1 MNYNRRP
8 NRPDAGVYR
17 QMRRQSLG
25 SPRGSGLRRGRG
37 GGGGGRSRGV
47 WLAIFVMAIAS
58 VVAWRL
64 MH

>member
-1 MNYNRRP
+1 VNYTRRP

-25 SPRGSGLRRGRG
+25 ASRRSGPRRSR
-37 GGGGGRSRGV
+37 GGRSRGGV
-47 WLAIFVMAIAS
+47 WLVVFAIAIAS
-58 VVAWRL
+58 VIAWRL

>member
-25 SPRGSGLRRGRG
+25 PSRRSGLRRSRG
-37 GGGGGRSRGV
+37 GKARGGL
-47 WLAIFVMAIAS
+47 WLAVFFVAIAS
-58 VVAWRL
+58 VIAWRL
-64 MH
+64 LH

>member
-25 SPRGSGLRRGRG
+25 SSRRSGLRRSR
-37 GGGGGRSRGV
+37 GGRSRGGV
-47 WLAIFVMAIAS
+47 WLAIFVVAVAF

>member
-25 SPRGSGLRRGRG
+25 SSRHSGMR
-37 GGGGGRSRGV
+37 RSRGGKSRGGL
-47 WLAIFVMAIAS
+47 WLVVFVVAIAS
-58 VVAWRL
+58 VIAWRL

>member
-8 NRPDAGVYR
+8 HRPDAGVYR
-17 QMRRQSLG
+17 EMRRQSLG
-25 SPRGSGLRRGRG
+25 ASRRSGPRRSR
-37 GGGGGRSRGV
+37 GGRSRGAV
-47 WLAIFVMAIAS
+47 WLVVFVVAIAS

>member
-25 SPRGSGLRRGRG
+25 PSRRSGFRRSRG
-37 GGGGGRSRGV
+37 GGGGRARRV
-47 WLAIFVMAIAS
+47 WLLVFVVAIAS

>member
-25 SPRGSGLRRGRG
+25 SSRRVGLRRSR
-37 GGGGGRSRGV
+37 GGRSRGGL
-47 WLAIFVMAIAS
+47 WLAVLVVAIAS
-58 VVAWRL
+58 VIAWRL
-64 MH
+64 LQ

>member
-17 QMRRQSLG
+17 QMRRQSL
-25 SPRGSGLRRGRG
+25 SSSRRSGLRRSHGGRTRG
-37 GGGGGRSRGV
+37 GL
-47 WLAIFVMAIAS
+47 WLAIFVLAIAS
-58 VVAWRL
+58 VIAWRL

>member
-17 QMRRQSLG
+17 QMRRQSL
-25 SPRGSGLRRGRG
+25 SSSRGSGLRRSRGRKSRG
-37 GGGGGRSRGV
+37 GL
-47 WLAIFVMAIAS
+47 WLVIFVAVVAS
-58 VVAWRL
+58 VIAWRL